1 MMALP
6 QLNTVNYD
14 MVIPSTGQQ
23 VKYRPF
29 VVREEKVLLTSLE
42 SGDATQITNAMR
54 DIVEVCT
61 FKEVNVKKLAMF
73 DLEYIFLK
81 LRAKSVGENADIL
94 VKCTDE
100 TCKADNA
107 VRVNLDLVE
116 LKGDPKA
123 ESTIQLTD
131 SVGVSIKYPTV
142 ERTEEVM
149 KGIKAENQIDLILGL
164 MVASIDSIY
173 DAEKVYPSTD
183 STPQEL
189 MDFIESL
196 NKEQFN
202 KFETFFEQFP
212 KLKEEIE
219 FTCEKCGKENTR
231 TLEGLN
237 DFFG

>member
-1 MMALP
+1 MALP

-42 SGDATQITNAMR
+42 SGDAQQITNAMR

-81 LRAKSVGENADIL
+81 LRAKSVGENADIV
-94 VKCTDE
+94 VKCKHCE
-100 TCKADNA
+100 AENA

-116 LKGDPKA
+116 LKGDPRA

-149 KGIKAENQIDLILGL
+149 KGIKTESQIDLILGL
-164 MVASIDSIY
+164 MVASIESIY

-212 KLKEEIE
+212 KLKEEIG
-219 FTCEKCGKENTR
+219 FTCEKCGKENNM

>member
-42 SGDATQITNAMR
+42 SGDAQQITNAMR

-61 FKEVNVKKLAMF
+61 FKEVDVKKLAMF

-81 LRAKSVGENADIL
+81 LRAKSVGENADIV
-94 VKCTDE
+94 VKCKHCE
-100 TCKADNA
+100 AENA
-107 VRVNLDLVE
+107 VRINLDLVE
-116 LKGDPKA
+116 LKGDPRA

-142 ERTEEVM
+142 ERTEVVM
-149 KGIKAENQIDLILGL
+149 KGIKAESQIDLILGL
-164 MVASIDSIY
+164 MVASIESIY

-219 FTCEKCGKENTR
+219 FTCEKCGKENNM

>member
-1 MMALP
+1 MALP

-81 LRAKSVGENADIL
+81 LRAKSVGENADII
-94 VKCTDE
+94 VKCKDCE
-100 TCKADNA
+100 AENA
-107 VRVNLDLVE
+107 VRINLDLVE

-219 FTCEKCGKENTR
+219 FTCEKCGKENNM

>member
-1 MMALP
+1 MALP

-42 SGDATQITNAMR
+42 SGDAQQITNAMR

-81 LRAKSVGENADIL
+81 LRAKSVGENADIV
-94 VKCTDE
+94 VKCKHCE
-100 TCKADNA
+100 AENA

-116 LKGDPKA
+116 LKGDPRA

-149 KGIKAENQIDLILGL
+149 KGIKTESQIDLVLGL

-212 KLKEEIE
+212 KLKEEIG
-219 FTCEKCGKENTR
+219 FTCEKCGKENNM

>member
-1 MMALP
+1 MALP

-42 SGDATQITNAMR
+42 SGDAQQITNAMR

-81 LRAKSVGENADIL
+81 LRAKSVGENADII
-94 VKCTDE
+94 VKCKHCE
-100 TCKADNA
+100 AENA

-116 LKGDPKA
+116 LKGDPRA

-149 KGIKAENQIDLILGL
+149 KGIKTESQIDLILGL
-164 MVASIDSIY
+164 MVASIESIY

-212 KLKEEIE
+212 KLKEEIG
-219 FTCEKCGKENTR
+219 FTCEKCGKENNM

>member
-1 MMALP
+1 MALP

-42 SGDATQITNAMR
+42 SGDAQQITNAMR

-61 FKEVNVKKLAMF
+61 FKEVNVKQLAMF

-81 LRAKSVGENADIL
+81 LRAKSVGENADIV

-100 TCKADNA
+100 NCKADNA

>member
-1 MMALP
+1 
-6 QLNTVNYD
+6 

-42 SGDATQITNAMR
+42 SGDAQQITNAMR

-81 LRAKSVGENADIL
+81 LRAKSVGENADIV
-94 VKCTDE
+94 VKCKHCE
-100 TCKADNA
+100 AENA

-116 LKGDPKA
+116 LKGDPRA

-149 KGIKAENQIDLILGL
+149 KGIKTESQIDLILGL
-164 MVASIDSIY
+164 MVASIESIY

-212 KLKEEIE
+212 KLKEEIG
-219 FTCEKCGKENTR
+219 FTCEKCGKENNM

>member
-1 MMALP
+1 MALP

-42 SGDATQITNAMR
+42 SGDAQQITNAMR

-61 FKEVNVKKLAMF
+61 FKEVDVKKLAMF

-81 LRAKSVGENADIL
+81 LRAKSVGENADII
-94 VKCTDE
+94 VKCKHCE
-100 TCKADNA
+100 AENA

-116 LKGDPKA
+116 LKGDPRA

-149 KGIKAENQIDLILGL
+149 KGIKTESQIDLILGL
-164 MVASIDSIY
+164 MVASIESIY

-212 KLKEEIE
+212 KLKEEIG
-219 FTCEKCGKENTR
+219 FTCEKCGKENNM

>member
-42 SGDATQITNAMR
+42 SGDAQQITNAMR

-81 LRAKSVGENADIL
+81 LRAKSVGENADIV
-94 VKCTDE
+94 VKCKHCE
-100 TCKADNA
+100 AENA

-116 LKGDPKA
+116 LKGDPRA

-149 KGIKAENQIDLILGL
+149 KGIKTESQIDLILGL
-164 MVASIDSIY
+164 MVASIESIY

-212 KLKEEIE
+212 KLKEEIG
-219 FTCEKCGKENTR
+219 FTCEKCGKENNM